1 MAYRFQPLKAAFRSL
16 APALQ
21 APQRKAGTPQCI
33 LLPAA
38 HTGRRAVTGAD
49 SKRKTAAQ
57 ALAELSA
64 TVQPR
69 ELHAV
74 INAIDSG
81 FKAVGSDISEIRED
95 VAELRA
101 HNSEIRG
108 DVAELRR
115 DDAELRAQFY
125 AFRESQ
131 LRENDKFLQTLST
144 IIKGLGLGFE
154 GFNAAW
160 LQRMLAARG
169 HSDATVQRRVIVPDP
184 ERTVHSNASMV
195 EIDLLC
201 KDPLLLV
208 SR

>member
-1 MAYRFQPLKAAFRSL
+1 
-16 APALQ
+16 
-21 APQRKAGTPQCI
+21 
-33 LLPAA
+33 
-38 HTGRRAVTGAD
+38 
-49 SKRKTAAQ
+49 
-57 ALAELSA
+57 LAELSA

-108 DVAELRR
+108 DFAELRR

-125 AFRESQ
+125 ALRESQ

-144 IIKGLGLGFE
+144 IIKGLVLGFE

-160 LQRMLAARG
+160 RQRMLAASG
-169 HSDATVQRRVIVPDP
+169 HSDATVQRRVVVPDA
-184 ERTVHSNASMV
+184 ERTIHSNASMV

-208 SR
+208 EVTTFLGKEEFGKLENFARLGDLIAKREGNVECGSVTLLSLVLSIRVMSEILVETTA